1 MTSTGTTLFDAPDW
15 HGIGG
20 SPSYI
25 DRKKEAEKR
34 ASQAGIPSFEEELW
48 RYTPID
54 ELDLS
59 KYNLLLPGGQ
69 IIDAGLTEGLDS
81 EAAAV
86 IHVVNGKISSISI
99 LDDSISVYSEGDEL
113 ENAISSVV
121 SPDFDF
127 FADCNLAY
135 NASPVLIEIAPN
147 SVVASPILIRHHT
160 SVDNLAWFPRVVVHA
175 GENSE
180 ATVIEHQSS
189 TDVDALVCPVI
200 EIDVAQAARLKYVT
214 VQEHG
219 DNIWQ
224 IATQVADVSRDGHVA
239 LNQIAL
245 GGAYARARIDTKMV
259 GQGSSSET
267 TAVYFGRQKAKH
279 DFRTFQKHE
288 APHTNS
294 NLLFKGVVDDESR
307 AIYTGLIR
315 IESDAGDVNAF
326 QTNRTLKL
334 SDEAWAE
341 SVPNLEIENNDVKCS
356 HASAVGPI
364 DEDQKFYLESRGV
377 PADVAEAL
385 VVKGFFADV
394 LEALPSQLIS
404 GAVNARIEEL
414 LSLDLGLKEQ

>member
-1 MTSTGTTLFDAPDW
+1 MTSIGTTLFEAPDW
-15 HGIGG
+15 TGIGG
-20 SPSYI
+20 SPEHI
-25 DRKKEAEKR
+25 ERRKDAEER
-34 ASQAGIPSFEEELW
+34 ASRLGLPSFEEELW

-59 KYNLLLPGGQ
+59 KYKLLLPGGPVL
-69 IIDAGLTEGLDS
+69 DSGLTDGIDK

-86 IHVVNGKISSISI
+86 IDVVNGKISAVSTF
-99 LDDSISVYSEGDEL
+99 DESISVHSTGDKL
-113 ENAISSVV
+113 ENAIGSVV

-135 NASPVLIEIAPN
+135 NTAPVFVEIAPN
-147 SVVASPILIRHHT
+147 SVVTSPILIRHHT
-160 SVDNLAWFPRVVVHA
+160 SFENLAWFPRVFVHA

-200 EIDVAQAARLKYVT
+200 EINVAQAARLKYLT

-219 DNIWQ
+219 ANIWQ
-224 IATQVADVSRDGHVA
+224 IATQVANVGRDAHVS
-239 LNQIAL
+239 LNQVAL
-245 GGAYARARIDTKMV
+245 GGAYARARIDTKMM
-259 GQGSSSET
+259 GQGSSSST

-288 APHTNS
+288 APHSNS

-307 AIYTGLIR
+307 AIYSGLIR
-315 IESDAGDVNAF
+315 IESDAGDVNAY

-364 DEDQKFYLESRGV
+364 DEEQKFYLESRGV
-377 PADVAEAL
+377 PADIAEAL

-394 LEALPSQLIS
+394 LEALPSSLVS
-404 GAVNARIEEL
+404 EAVNLRIEEL
-414 LSLDLGLKEQ
+414 LALDLELSRR